1 MLSNELWDMITTI
14 ADMKKGEKTKKI
26 EKEKAKTSS
35 SKRQS
40 KYSYKNLLIVES
52 PSKAKTI
59 NKYLGSDYKVMAT
72 VGHVIDLPK
81 SKLGVDV
88 DNGYEPMYENIYGKG
103 KIIKD
108 LKKAI
113 PEDGNVYLAM
123 DPDREGE
130 AIAWHVANVLKL
142 EDPKRVTFH
151 EITEDAIKEAI
162 KNVGEINIDLVN
174 AQKARRVLDRL
185 VGYKLSELIWKK
197 IWYGLSAGRVQSV
210 ALRLVVEKEEE
221 REAFNSEEYWEVS
234 VKLKD
239 SSNKIVVAQLSR
251 KDGKKY
257 VPKSKE
263 EVDEIEKIIGHSP
276 FVAKDVSKKS
286 ISKHA
291 YPPFTTSTL
300 QQSAYNGLGFSS
312 KKTMDL
318 AQILYQSGYITYMRT
333 DSFFLSSKAVE
344 SIRKL
349 VEKRYGK
356 EYLPEKPNY
365 YKTKSK
371 NAQEAHEAIRPTD
384 FNVSEEKIAG
394 ELGGQAGKL
403 YSLIW
408 KRAVSSQMKNKEVE
422 QLTVYTVPKDVKSPE
437 YMFVMSGERVIFDG
451 FRKVLGGG
459 RNSDDDVQKISRIEK
474 GDEFELLSFANEQKF
489 TVPPARYTEASL
501 IKKLEELGI
510 GRPSTYA
517 TIISTISARGYVE
530 REGKSMYPTDVGRVV
545 TNFLRN
551 NFKKLVDYE
560 YTAKVEDELDGIARG
575 EKKYVP
581 VIDAQYKPLMA
592 DIAKALK
599 DVNKEDVVILGDSEE
614 KCPICGG
621 KMVVRVGRY
630 GKFLSCAKFPKCTG
644 MKDISGVVEN
654 LDFEKYAHPT
664 ECPVCKSRLV
674 LKSGKYGKFW
684 ACENYPE
691 CKGIVPLLLNEKCP
705 KCGSNLVEKRG
716 KWGRTFIGC
725 SGYPNCRY
733 IKKERKHR
741 RKTV

>member
-1 MLSNELWDMITTI
+1 MIATI
-14 ADMKKGEKTKKI
+14 TNMEKSKKTKK
-26 EKEKAKTSS
+26 KTL

-40 KYSYKNLLIVES
+40 KHSYKNLLIVES

-81 SKLGVDV
+81 SKLGVDI

-142 EDPKRVTFH
+142 ENPKRVTFH

-162 KNVGEINIDLVN
+162 KNTGEINVDLVN

-221 REAFNSEEYWEVS
+221 RELFKSEEYWEVS

-239 SSNKIVVAQLSR
+239 SSKKIMVAQLSR

-263 EVDEIEKIIGHSP
+263 EVDEIERTIGESK
-276 FVAKDVSKKS
+276 FVAKDVKRRNV
-286 ISKHA
+286 SKHA

-300 QQSAYNGLGFSS
+300 QQSAYNVLGFSA
-312 KKTMDL
+312 KRTMDL
-318 AQILYQSGYITYMRT
+318 AQILYQAGYITYMRT
-333 DSFFLSSKAVE
+333 DSFFLSSKAVD

-371 NAQEAHEAIRPTD
+371 NAQEAHEAIRATD
-384 FNVSEEKIAG
+384 FNVSEEKIAK
-394 ELGGQAGKL
+394 ELGTQAARL

-408 KRAVSSQMKNKEVE
+408 KRAVSSQMRNKEVE
-422 QLTVYTVPKDVKSPE
+422 QLTVYTTPVDVKSPE
-437 YMFVMSGERVIFDG
+437 YIFVMSGERIIFDG

-459 RNSDDDVQKISRIEK
+459 RSSDDNMQKISRIEK
-474 GDEFELLSFANEQKF
+474 GDELELLSFASEQKF

-517 TIISTISARGYVE
+517 TIISTISARGYVAKD
-530 REGKSMYPTDVGRVV
+530 GKSMYPTDVGRVV

-551 NFKKLVDYE
+551 NFKKLVDYK
-560 YTAKVEDELDGIARG
+560 YTAEVEDELDGIALG
-575 EKKYVP
+575 KKKYIP
-581 VIDAQYKPLMA
+581 VIDAQYKPLMEN
-592 DIAKALK
+592 ISKALNG
-599 DVNKEDVVILGDSEE
+599 VNKEDVVILGDSEE
-614 KCPICGG
+614 KCPVCGG

-630 GKFLSCAKFPKCTG
+630 GKFLSCAKFPECKG
-644 MKDISGVVEN
+644 MKDISGAVES

-664 ECPVCKSRLV
+664 ECPLCKSNLV

-684 ACENYPE
+684 ACENYPK

-705 KCGSNLVEKRG
+705 KCGSNLVEKRS
-716 KWGRTFIGC
+716 KWGRMFIGC
-725 SGYPNCRY
+725 SNYPECKY
-733 IKKERKHR
+733 IKKERKR
-741 RKTV
+741 RKRAS